1 MKALIIDD
9 EAKARDVLEII
20 LSENCPSIRE
30 VSAAHD
36 LLRGVELIH
45 SFAPDV
51 VFLDIEMPKY
61 SGLKLTEFINPK
73 DINFQIIFTTAYSEY
88 AIEAFKLSAIDYLLK
103 PLRPSQV
110 QEAVLKA
117 EEKQGEI
124 TIGSRLVELKSIL
137 ASERF
142 DKIALT
148 VSNGIKFVPLREIIY
163 FEANGMYTNVYTQNE
178 GKLLISKPIGHFS
191 KILEKRDLFYK
202 SHRSFLINLQHIRQ
216 FVKSEGGYIIMDNDQ
231 IVSLSKEKRSEFLD
245 LVAHNS

>member
-20 LSENCPSIRE
+20 LNENCPAIGE

-36 LLRGVELIH
+36 LLSGIELIH
-45 SFAPDV
+45 SFEPDV

-61 SGLKLTEFINPK
+61 SGLKLTEFIHPK

-88 AIEAFKLSAIDYLLK
+88 AVEAFKLSAIDYLLK

-110 QEAVLKA
+110 QEAILKA
-117 EEKQGEI
+117 EEKQGEM

-163 FEANGMYTNVYTQNE
+163 FEANGMYTDVYTQND
-178 GKLLISKPIGHFS
+178 GKMLISKPIGHFS

-202 SHRSFLINLQHIRQ
+202 SHRSFLINLQHIKQ
-216 FVKSEGGYIIMDNDQ
+216 FVKSEGGYIVMDNDQ
-231 IVSLSKEKRSEFLD
+231 IVSLSKEKRTEFLD
-245 LVAHNS
+245 LVAYNS